1 MISGILFK
9 TVKHMKKK
17 EFDFI
22 TASEKYILCS
32 AKTSC

>member
-1 MISGILFK
+1 MISGILFQ